1 MLCSLIE
8 PVYLYVIYSFTF
20 RQYGKEQG
28 DLKMM
33 SRETESY
40 THPFESLEDELM
52 EPLNPHDSGQIPG
65 TGNRTPRS
73 QIDKPFETRPPL
85 PLPNAA
91 TFSAIMDLSWLQR

>member
-1 MLCSLIE
+1 
-8 PVYLYVIYSFTF
+8 
-20 RQYGKEQG
+20 
-28 DLKMM
+28 MM